1 MLSEYITYDMYIL
14 WSEEKLW
21 ENKLMKKIEWKQII
35 IYSNKVPYI
44 HQWLL

>member
-1 MLSEYITYDMYIL
+1 MLSEYITYAIKF
-14 WSEEKLW
+14 S
-21 ENKLMKKIEWKQII
+21 ENKLMKKSDWKQII